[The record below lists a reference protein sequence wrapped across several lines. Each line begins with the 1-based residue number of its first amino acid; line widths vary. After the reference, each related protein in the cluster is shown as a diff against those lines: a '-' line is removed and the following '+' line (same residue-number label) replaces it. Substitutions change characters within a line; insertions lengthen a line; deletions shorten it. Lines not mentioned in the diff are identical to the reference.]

1 MAIVLYHHEAG
12 STSSQK
18 VRLCLHYKGLDYKSI
33 NIDLNKRQNQNAEYL
48 KINRHGLVPTLVHNE
63 NIIKEANLINEYLD
77 RVFHDN
83 PLLPQEPLL
92 LYQAQYLCKRQ
103 EYINEQCFRYLSYQ
117 YSGRVNTL
125 TNEEIQNHP
134 QLDRRRFLR
143 NLKLGL
149 SDDNVYEIETYLI
162 NELKYLDGI
171 LSNNDWLCGKNYT
184 LADISWTAAIC
195 RLEQLGKLNVL
206 RDEKLHYLLDWYDR
220 VKSMDNFCGYTF

>member
-1 MAIVLYHHEAG
+1 M
-12 STSSQK
+12 Q
-18 VRLCLHYKGLDYKSI
+18 YKGLDYKSI
-33 NIDLNKRQNQNAEYL
+33 NIDLSERKNQKAEYL
-48 KINRHGLVPTLVHNE
+48 KINRHGLVPTLVHNK
-63 NIIKEANLINEYLD
+63 NIIKEPNLINEYLD

-83 PLLPQEPLL
+83 PLLPQEPLP
-92 LYQAQYLCKRQ
+92 LYQVQYLCKRQ
-103 EYINEQCFRYLSYQ
+103 EYINEQCFRYLSYL

-143 NLKLGL
+143 NLKRGL
-149 SDDNVYEIETYLI
+149 SDDNIYEIEAYLI

-171 LSNNDWLCGKNYT
+171 LSGNDWLCGKNYT

-206 RDEKLHYLLDWYDR
+206 HEEKLHYLLDWYDR
-220 VKSMDNFCGYTF
+220 VKNLDNFCGYTF